1 MTGPRWGK
9 MRWLLIF
16 VVCFCFFVFESKK
29 CGSQQRDAMNWIGCK
44 GDVDQTSKAGQFLR
58 LHHSTWKKVYIINS
72 TESQCSLAK
81 VAKDECV

>member
-1 MTGPRWGK
+1 MNGMECTG
-9 MRWLLIF
+9 
-16 VVCFCFFVFESKK
+16 E
-29 CGSQQRDAMNWIGCK
+29 A
-44 GDVDQTSKAGQFLR
+44 DQTSKAGQFLR